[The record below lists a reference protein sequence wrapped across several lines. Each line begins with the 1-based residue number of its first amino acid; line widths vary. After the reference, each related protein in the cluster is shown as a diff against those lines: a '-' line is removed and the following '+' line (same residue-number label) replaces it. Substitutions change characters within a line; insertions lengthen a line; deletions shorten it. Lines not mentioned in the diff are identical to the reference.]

1 MYHGCILSNK
11 FRNILVITSLN
22 VFSVHLS
29 TSLVD
34 SNYKCII
41 IYTYNDTALVI
52 YLIIRFIWDSF
63 HSCVFIQLN
72 IRLTINGVTFNWFF
86 PFSLWFAFSCL
97 WVYLVIFFFI
107 GCQKIFLTL
116 TCWMVAILY
125 LCKYSWILFLAI
137 SYLEFFQKF
146 KDLFFRSQKRGKV
159 NDAEM
164 KVKGGA
170 VLGANF

>member
-22 VFSVHLS
+22 VFSIHLS

-72 IRLTINGVTFNWFF
+72 IRLTITGVTFNWFF

-107 GCQKIFLTL
+107 GYQKIFLTL

-125 LCKYSWILFLAI
+125 LVNI
-137 SYLEFFQKF
+137 LEFYSLQLVTWNFF
-146 KDLFFRSQKRGKV
+146 KNSRICFLDPK
-159 NDAEM
+159 
-164 KVKGGA
+164 KGGK
-170 VLGANF
+170 LMMQKWK

>member
-1 MYHGCILSNK
+1 
-11 FRNILVITSLN
+11 
-22 VFSVHLS
+22 
-29 TSLVD
+29 
-34 SNYKCII
+34 
-41 IYTYNDTALVI
+41 
-52 YLIIRFIWDSF
+52 
-63 HSCVFIQLN
+63 
-72 IRLTINGVTFNWFF
+72 
-86 PFSLWFAFSCL
+86 
-97 WVYLVIFFFI
+97 
-107 GCQKIFLTL
+107 
-116 TCWMVAILY
+116 MVAILY